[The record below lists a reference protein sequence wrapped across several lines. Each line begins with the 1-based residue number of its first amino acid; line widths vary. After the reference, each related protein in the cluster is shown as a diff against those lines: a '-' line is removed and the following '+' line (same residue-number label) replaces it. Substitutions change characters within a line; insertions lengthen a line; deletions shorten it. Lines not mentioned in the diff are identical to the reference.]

1 MAQQLTV
8 SEDQRIALWLIA
20 GRMGV
25 QKLSGHGDEDNLERE
40 ANVIFK
46 KQWPGP
52 PLE

>member
-25 QKLSGHGDEDNLERE
+25 QKLGGHDDVCSLEKK

-46 KQWPGP
+46 MQWPAL